1 MLSNQLGLNVA
12 DLANGKATPSWETI
26 EGLRHSASRDADQRR
41 CQMER
46 TDVGRRLDLRNI
58 SIDFAAASA
67 GLCGFTHLDSGRVCR
82 LPHRHHGP
90 CQLPDR
96 PRQPAERAV
105 GVLRG

>member
-1 MLSNQLGLNVA
+1 M
-12 DLANGKATPSWETI
+12 D
-26 EGLRHSASRDADQRR
+26 H
-41 CQMER
+41 R
-46 TDVGRRLDLRNI
+46 TDVRSRLDLHNI

-67 GLCGFTHLDSGRVCR
+67 GLCGFTHLDSGRVCH

-96 PRQPAERAV
+96 PRQPAERAA